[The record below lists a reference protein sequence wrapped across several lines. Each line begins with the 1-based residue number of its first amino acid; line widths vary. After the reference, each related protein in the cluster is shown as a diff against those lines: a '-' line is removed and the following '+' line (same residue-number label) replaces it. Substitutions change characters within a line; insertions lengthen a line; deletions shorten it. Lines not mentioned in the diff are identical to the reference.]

1 MKNTYQELKLTNG
14 EVIKMTLNFAR
25 LLKLKNERKDV
36 YARLMHVLQGQE
48 FDPLLDSILV
58 LYVGYLCASDSEVLS
73 EDEFVELV
81 PFDMELVNT
90 LATNLITSKKK

>member
-1 MKNTYQELKLTNG
+1 MENTYQKLQLTNG
-14 EVIKMTLNFAR
+14 EVIKMTLSFAR

-58 LYVGYLCASDSEVLS
+58 LYVGYLCANDSEVLS
-73 EDEFVELV
+73 EGEFIELV
-81 PFDMELVNT
+81 PFNMELVNT
-90 LATNLITSKKK
+90 IATSLISSKKK